1 VRPPKADDDRERYE
15 KRDEADGALNEI
27 DGVRRDNE
35 TQTELRETEP
45 DDDVGERLEAADHIL
60 PSVSV
65 IVHTIVPFG
74 TRRKFPHD
82 EALARRAPYASTC
95 AFARSMKRSPWF
107 AFRRRPRFAVV
118 RTRDELS
125 IVCRADTVP
134 AEVAEVERGFR
145 GLGVVGTLDFGITSV
160 IAGLT
165 APLAAADI
173 PIFNIST
180 FDTDYILLR
189 EEHLEPAKAA
199 LGAAGYV
206 LD

>member
-1 VRPPKADDDRERYE
+1 MRIRTLAETFALVRLPASAAVPAWVGG
-15 KRDEADGALNEI
+15 RDLI
-27 DGVRRDNE
+27 
-35 TQTELRETEP
+35 
-45 DDDVGERLEAADHIL
+45 
-60 PSVSV
+60 
-65 IVHTIVPFG
+65 
-74 TRRKFPHD
+74 
-82 EALARRAPYASTC
+82 
-95 AFARSMKRSPWF
+95 
-107 AFRRRPRFAVV
+107 AVV

-134 AEVAEVERGFR
+134 ADVAEVEWGFR

-165 APLAAADI
+165 APLAAAEI

-189 EEHLEPAKAA
+189 EEHLEKAKAA
-199 LGAAGYV
+199 LSAAGYV

>member
-1 VRPPKADDDRERYE
+1 
-15 KRDEADGALNEI
+15 
-27 DGVRRDNE
+27 
-35 TQTELRETEP
+35 
-45 DDDVGERLEAADHIL
+45 
-60 PSVSV
+60 
-65 IVHTIVPFG
+65 
-74 TRRKFPHD
+74 
-82 EALARRAPYASTC
+82 
-95 AFARSMKRSPWF
+95 
-107 AFRRRPRFAVV
+107 
-118 RTRDELS
+118 
-125 IVCRADTVP
+125 VP